1 MEKKKYYYTIGE
13 TADILGETVSR
24 IRFWTDSFADAVKP
38 HRNKKGNR
46 IYTEADIETLK
57 AIKYLTK
64 DCGMTIKGAQERL
77 RTQKTMGQAPTAE
90 TLQTSATDGTQDL
103 KTKAA
108 VLNRLKEIRET
119 LVSLCNYL

>member
-1 MEKKKYYYTIGE
+1 MDKKKYYYTIGE

-103 KTKAA
+103 KTKAE

>member
-103 KTKAA
+103 KAKAE

>member
-77 RTQKTMGQAPTAE
+77 RTQKTMGQAQRPRLSKLRRPTA
-90 TLQTSATDGTQDL
+90 LRTS
-103 KTKAA
+103 KP
-108 VLNRLKEIRET
+108 RPR
-119 LVSLCNYL
+119 C